1 MRALIVEDE
10 PMLNDSL
17 KEHLLKEGFTV
28 DTTGMFK
35 EAIDQVIAEPY
46 DLVLLDIGL
55 PDGDGLDVL
64 KKIRETETDTAV
76 IILTARGE
84 LEDKVKGLN
93 LGSDDYIPKPFSML
107 ELSARINAVLR
118 RKYKL
123 HDNHIQIGS
132 ITVNLDSPQVKIND
146 NPVELTQTEYNLL
159 RYLALNRNKT
169 VTRISLAEHI
179 WGNKV
184 DERFSLN
191 FINSHIKNL
200 RKKLTDEG
208 ADDPIKTIYGLGY
221 RIETT

>member
-10 PMLNDSL
+10 PLLNESL
-17 KEHLLKEGFTV
+17 KEHLLEEGFTV
-28 DTTGMFK
+28 DTTGTFK

-146 NPVELTQTEYNLL
+146 KPVELTQTEYNLL

-208 ADDPIKTIYGLGY
+208 AEDPIKTIYGLGY